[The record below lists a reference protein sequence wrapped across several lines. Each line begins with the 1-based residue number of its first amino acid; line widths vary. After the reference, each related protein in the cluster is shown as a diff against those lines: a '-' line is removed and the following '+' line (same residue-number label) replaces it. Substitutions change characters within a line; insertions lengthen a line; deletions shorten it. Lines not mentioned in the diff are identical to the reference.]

1 MLRQLIETYGFDRVD
16 IRADYRL
23 TTRGKRQR
31 KVDVVIFRRG
41 EEAVDE
47 HVERVIVCQGLPPLD
62 PDVPRHVSLLRPC
75 DKRVYPVAEKL
86 ISTINVPVPLSAFE

>member
-1 MLRQLIETYGFDRVD
+1 M
-16 IRADYRL
+16 
-23 TTRGKRQR
+23 TRGRPFDSSER
-31 KVDVVIFRRG
+31 ARLPPRG